1 MNEWSTNS
9 SSSLA
14 FFDRERVKESNINY
28 NNQHAL
34 VVIISYLHI
43 SLQLQDGAIRLVL
56 LLLYRLQLRVDCV
69 QPLRLLRLF
78 AELWVAIQHETFWL
92 EK

>member
-1 MNEWSTNS
+1 M
-9 SSSLA
+9 
-14 FFDRERVKESNINY
+14 
-28 NNQHAL
+28 
-34 VVIISYLHI
+34 SYLHI

-56 LLLYRLQLRVDCV
+56 LLLHRLQLRVDCV

-78 AELWVAIQHETFWL
+78 AELWVAIQHETVWL